1 MGRWYRCGSALDAES
16 RVSKCHLFPI
26 YDRLVCACR
35 PDASRERKMELY
47 YEGLAAYLNFKSI
60 YL

>member
-1 MGRWYRCGSALDAES
+1 MCLPAGCLKG
-16 RVSKCHLFPI
+16 
-26 YDRLVCACR
+26 
-35 PDASRERKMELY
+35 ERKMELY